1 MSGPFRKV
9 ITGITIFAVVCIIAV
24 IGYVAAGWD
33 VMDSFYMVIITIFG
47 VGYGE
52 VQPVQSPPLRALTIG
67 VIVAGYG
74 AVIYTIGGFVQ
85 MLIDGELNRALGA
98 RRMTKGI
105 DKLENHT
112 IICGFGR
119 VGSIL
124 ARELMEAG
132 KEFVVIDIDEESIK
146 QAEGQ
151 DYLVINGSAT
161 EESIL
166 RKAGIMRAKCL
177 ASVLSDDA
185 ENVFITITAH
195 HLNEDLKIIARGE
208 SPSTEKKLLHCGA
221 SQVVLPSAIGA
232 RQISHLIVRPS
243 AEHLLQETATHQFG
257 LNDELRK
264 IGFQFDELQVPAGSP
279 LVGKPLADIE
289 IRGNHG
295 FLVVALRREHGA
307 VDLNPSDDERLREGD
322 TVIVIG
328 RDCDLPQ
335 LASRYT
341 LKREVRYR
349 GATLHT

>member
-1 MSGPFRKV
+1 LSGPIRKV
-9 ITGITIFAVVCIIAV
+9 VTGITFFFVVCVIAV
-24 IGYVAAGWD
+24 IGYVAAGWQ
-33 VMDSFYMVIITIFG
+33 VMDSVYMVIITIFG

-52 VQPVQSPPLRALTIG
+52 VQPVQSPHLRALTIG

-74 AVIYTIGGFVQ
+74 AVIYTVGGFVQ

-124 ARELMEAG
+124 ARELKTAG
-132 KEFVVIDIDEESIK
+132 KQFIVIDINEELIR
-146 QAEGQ
+146 QAESH
-151 DYLVINGSAT
+151 DYLVIHGNAT
-161 EESIL
+161 DESIL

-195 HLNEDLKIIARGE
+195 YINLDLRIIARGE
-208 SPSTEKKLLHCGA
+208 RPSTEKKLLHCGA
-221 SQVVLPSAIGA
+221 SEVVLPSAIGA
-232 RQISHLIVRPS
+232 RQISHMIARPS
-243 AEHLLQETATHQFG
+243 AENLLRDTADHQFG
-257 LNDELRK
+257 LNDELGK
-264 IGFQFDELQVPAGSP
+264 IGLQFDELQVPAGST
-279 LVGKPLADIE
+279 LIGKPIADIE

-295 FLVVALRREHGA
+295 FLVVALRRQDGT
-307 VDLNPSDDERLREGD
+307 VLLSPDESECLRQGD

-349 GATLHT
+349 GATIEM